1 MRGESDVALIAEV
14 SSSIFLANLVGLPA
28 ISVPVSHARAEGA
41 AAPLP
46 VGLQLIGAPWSEGAL
61 LRLAQAVE
69 RDVPA
74 GSRPRPPSFF
84 VDGSRARERGVS
96 WGGRVLAAPSC
107 P

>member
-1 MRGESDVALIAEV
+1 M
-14 SSSIFLANLVGLPA
+14 
-28 ISVPVSHARAEGA
+28 PVSHARAEGA

-74 GSRPRPPSFF
+74 GSRPRPAELF
-84 VDGSRARERGVS
+84 VD
-96 WGGRVLAAPSC
+96 VLS
-107 P
+107 